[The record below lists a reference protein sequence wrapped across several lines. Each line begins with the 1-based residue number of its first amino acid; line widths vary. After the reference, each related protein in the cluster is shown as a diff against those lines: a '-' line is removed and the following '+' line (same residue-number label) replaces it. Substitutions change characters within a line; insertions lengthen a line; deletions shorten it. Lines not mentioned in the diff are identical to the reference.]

1 MKLNNKY
8 LMLLALLVVLV
19 ALPFIVT
26 NTYYLHL
33 VNLIIV
39 YSIIAIGLN
48 LITGVT
54 GQISLGHAAFWAIGA
69 YTTAYITTTLG
80 LSFWISLPLSILVAG
95 AIGIIVGYFTLHLQG
110 PYLAM
115 ATIGIGE
122 ITHQVLINW
131 TSFSGGPSGVF
142 GIPTISIFGFEINSE
157 FRFYFFSLLFLV
169 LVYSICKAIVNSRYG
184 RSAIA
189 IRENENAARA
199 VGVNSTKVKILV
211 FGVSTAIAGLAGAL
225 YAPWVN
231 YISPENFT
239 FAESLLF
246 LTMIMMGGMGSIP
259 ASIVGTTAIVAMS
272 ELLRE
277 VEQYR
282 LIIYALII
290 ILVIV
295 FFPKGIIG
303 MIPEKFRKGV
313 VYPDFK
319 LQGLGQYSKVIK
331 NRFDE
336 KDKIVLKAEGITKK
350 FGGLTAVN
358 QVNLQVGVGEIRA
371 LIGPNG
377 SGKSTFLNCLAGW
390 YEIDGGVF
398 TLENN
403 NITKLPIYK
412 RSKSGIAR
420 TFQNILLF
428 NEMTVLENVLV
439 AINEKNKRE
448 KQLVQDAYEI
458 LEFVG
463 LLDKAN
469 EKVSNLPYG
478 HQRSV
483 EIARALAL
491 YPKILL
497 LDEPAAGMNDT
508 ETAELMDLIYRIRD
522 KGITVIVVEHDMKL
536 VMGIADFITVLN
548 QGQILAEGTPL
559 DISKHEDVIKAYLGK
574 EAVNAVS

>member
-1 MKLNNKY
+1 LKLNNKY